1 MKVYSDTTPAIA
13 FIARKVREH
22 KYSLFNKDIE
32 PFISFITLE

>member
-1 MKVYSDTTPAIA
+1 MNVYYDTTPAIA

-22 KYSLFNKDIE
+22 KYSPFNKDIE